1 MCAVLQAREYLFVK
15 IIEITD
21 QFITWNDPVIVI
33 KRKTKYTTLS
43 EHFIN
48 QINKKRTNRC
58 KLGTANTRDHS
69 GLVQTLQ

>member
-1 MCAVLQAREYLFVK
+1 MCAVLRAREDLFVK

-21 QFITWNDPVIVI
+21 QFITRNDPVIVI

-48 QINKKRTNRC
+48 QINKNGRNRC